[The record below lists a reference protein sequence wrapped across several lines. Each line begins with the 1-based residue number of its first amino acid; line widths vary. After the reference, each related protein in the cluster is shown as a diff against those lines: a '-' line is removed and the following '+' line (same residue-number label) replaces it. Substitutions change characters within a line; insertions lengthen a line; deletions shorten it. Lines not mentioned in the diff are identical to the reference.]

1 MQDSSHSCP
10 VRPWPIPN
18 ADRSPKNISEY
29 IALVNQTIPGGFR
42 ALDVDKIRQGIQEG
56 DEAAD
61 TKMGDGEDGN
71 GTDEAAAMKDP
82 GEAKNEAFFNIV

>member
-1 MQDSSHSCP
+1 M
-10 VRPWPIPN
+10 
-18 ADRSPKNISEY
+18 
-29 IALVNQTIPGGFR
+29 
-42 ALDVDKIRQGIQEG
+42 DKIRQGIQEG